1 MFTALT
7 IMDLLGARKLKRRFD
22 AVISLQDPHCKRG
35 ELLRFAKQP
44 APRHLRLRFDDI
56 EVEGIGVTA
65 PQESHV
71 AVVLA
76 FARSLNGT
84 LLVHCHGGVSRSGA
98 MSYALLA
105 DLLGPGREEE
115 ALDQLLAQRPVVVP
129 NGRVVRYADKVMQRG
144 GALLAVYERRLA
156 KDAAWQEIK
165 IKQRAYW
172 MRKRPEL
179 FPTEA
184 SYDRL
189 RWLSECR

>member
-7 IMDLLGARKLKRRFD
+7 ITDLFGARKLKRRFD

-35 ELLRFAKQP
+35 ELLRFAKRP
-44 APRHLRLRFDDI
+44 APQHLRLRFDDI
-56 EVEGIGVTA
+56 EVECAGVVA

-71 AVVLA
+71 AEALA

-84 LLVHCHGGVSRSGA
+84 LLIHCHGGISRSGA

-115 ALDQLLAQRPVVVP
+115 ALEQLLAQRPMVVP
-129 NGRVVRYADKVMQRG
+129 NGRVVKFADKVMERG
-144 GALLAVYERRLA
+144 GALLAVYQDRLA
-156 KDAAWQEIK
+156 KNAAWQEIK

-172 MRKRPEL
+172 MRKRPQF
-179 FPTEA
+179 FPTELL
-184 SYDRL
+184 YDQL
-189 RWLSECR
+189 R